1 MTQRHSRV
9 LLFVV
14 NTPEFFLSHRLPI
27 AIAAHK
33 AGYEVHVA
41 SAEGD
46 GVQAVLAHG
55 FVHHSIGFARSGQNP
70 WVEFKTLV
78 SLVHVMSRVRP
89 DIVHLITIKPVLYG
103 GIAARLV
110 RVPAVVSAISGLG
123 TVFLAHSWATRLR
136 RRLIIKLYKAAF
148 RQRSLAVIFQNP
160 DDRDTLISSGAI
172 QWHDTRMIRG
182 SGVSLDDYPCI
193 TEPEGRPVVVMAARL
208 LRNKG
213 VVEFVDA
220 ARVLRDRGIDVD
232 MRLIGSPDLG
242 NPASVTD
249 LELERWKSERIVT
262 LMGYRKDIA
271 HQYASANIVCLP
283 SYYGEGLPKSLVEA
297 AACGRAVVT
306 TDHPGCR
313 DAIRPEETGVL
324 IPIKDSLALANA
336 IQRLIENPDLR
347 RKMGKAG
354 RALAEDAFSIDQIV
368 DQHLKIYDE
377 VLTTVRN
384 GSIPR

>member
-1 MTQRHSRV
+1 MTQRHSRI

-70 WVEFKTLV
+70 WVEFRTLV
-78 SLVHVMSRVRP
+78 SLVQVMRRVQP

-110 RVPAVVSAISGLG
+110 RVPAVVSAVSGLG
-123 TVFLAHSWATRLR
+123 TVFLAHTWATRLR
-136 RRLIIKLYKAAF
+136 RWFIIELYKAAF
-148 RQRSLAVIFQNP
+148 KQRSLAVIFQNP

-172 QWHDTRMIRG
+172 QSGDTRMIRG
-182 SGVSLDDYPCI
+182 SGVSLDDYPCV
-193 TEPEGRPVVVMAARL
+193 TEPEGKPVAVMAARL

-213 VVEFVDA
+213 VVEFVGA
-220 ARVLRDRGIDVD
+220 ARILRDRGVDVD
-232 MRLIGSPDLG
+232 MRLIGSPDLD
-242 NPASVTD
+242 NPASVTE
-249 LELERWKSERIVT
+249 LELERWKSESVVT

-271 HQYASANIVCLP
+271 HQYASSNIVCLP

-313 DAIRPEETGVL
+313 DAILPDETGVL
-324 IPIKDSLALANA
+324 IPIKDSVALANA

-354 RALAEDAFSIDQIV
+354 RELAEEAFSIDQIV
-368 DQHLKIYDE
+368 EQHLKIYDE
-377 VLTTVRN
+377 VMATVRN
-384 GSIPR
+384 GSLRQ